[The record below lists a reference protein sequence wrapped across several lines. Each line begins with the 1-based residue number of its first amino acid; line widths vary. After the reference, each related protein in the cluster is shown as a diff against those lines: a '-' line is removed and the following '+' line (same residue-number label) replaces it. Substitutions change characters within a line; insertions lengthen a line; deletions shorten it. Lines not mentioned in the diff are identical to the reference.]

1 MSTTEQITVTY
12 EQYRS
17 LQQPVTLPSSEE
29 LFEFQRAVLADKG
42 LARPEMFDQF
52 ATRLPSGLFLLVPS
66 QPDPAS
72 SLNWNDLMA
81 RVELGGKTGK
91 NYLDPKYLEDGIEAP
106 KVPTMLVS
114 VMDGYDRLKV
124 KPADSRKNIARE
136 GRHAYTTWRGY
147 IHIVLFPEVL
157 THHGMDIVG
166 SSCGLNFAPGFCL
179 DDKLPTLNYYWG
191 HDALPRW
198 GAPSCGSVGA

>member
-1 MSTTEQITVTY
+1 MPTTEQITVTY

-17 LQQPVTLPSSEE
+17 LQSPVTLPSPEE

-66 QPDPAS
+66 QPGPAS

-114 VMDGYDRLKV
+114 VMDGHDRLNI
-124 KPADSRKNIARE
+124 KPTDSRANIAKE
-136 GRHAYTTWRGY
+136 SCHAYTTWRGY
-147 IHIVLFPEVL
+147 IHIAVFPEVL
-157 THHGMDIVG
+157 AHHGMDIVG
-166 SSCGLNFAPGFCL
+166 SRYRSDFVPHFCLIDERPALSRSWENFANPE
-179 DDKLPTLNYYWG
+179 
-191 HDALPRW
+191 W